1 MHTSWPT
8 SCLTAKVR
16 LFCLGLLQIAEKY
29 ASQRSCILGSLST
42 CRSDFWLWPVLPQ
55 CSFTFKSKNLTVTMC
70 ILQEALSLKKGIST
84 APLRSS
90 MYLLHKHPQ
99 KKTKNG
105 AKHILMTFLEL
116 NQNGGTCWQDSLE
129 TLFAAGQQGLEPN
142 TFTGWV
148 CDVPL
153 LFNRF
158 YPFPS
163 FSRMITPE
171 VCRRFGR
178 FRYVSMKLAIFA
190 EILNSVVP
198 GQMRK
203 P

>member
-1 MHTSWPT
+1 MY
-8 SCLTAKVR
+8 
-16 LFCLGLLQIAEKY
+16 FY
-29 ASQRSCILGSLST
+29 
-42 CRSDFWLWPVLPQ
+42 F
-55 CSFTFKSKNLTVTMC
+55 SKNLKVTMC
-70 ILQEALSLKKGIST
+70 ILQEALSWKKGIST

-171 VCRRFGR
+171 VYRRFGR
-178 FRYVSMKLAIFA
+178 FRWNSQYFLKSSTQSFQAKCANHRYFFLEPWCKWKSVWTCMNEPCINAFTTIMTCGAHFMHHVHVYCTSYVLHVYM
-190 EILNSVVP
+190 
-198 GQMRK
+198 
-203 P
+203 